1 MATDDKKRVLE
12 AVEKISDTLD
22 ELWPLAK
29 RLAARLK
36 DNGDDVTALPTEV
49 GSPAYWK
56 RYSWQ
61 WTVEVG
67 DPSGEGNRSIIH
79 GETEKERF
87 GIGARNGQ
95 VAHLGAKILNLFE
108 LDHSYEVI
116 EKVNAVIDAE
126 LAKRE
131 RRSASRA

>member
-1 MATDDKKRVLE
+1 MATE
-12 AVEKISDTLD
+12 
-22 ELWPLAK
+22 
-29 RLAARLK
+29 
-36 DNGDDVTALPTEV
+36 LPTDV
-49 GSPAYWK
+49 ASAAYWN

-67 DPSGEGNRSIIH
+67 DPSGEGNRSIIQ
-79 GETEKERF
+79 GATNVERF
-87 GIGARNGQ
+87 GIGERNGQ
-95 VAHLGAKILNLFE
+95 VVRLAAKLLNLFE

-131 RRSASRA
+131 QRKVDRERTH